1 LKLLLDTHTL
11 IWAVDNPAKLG
22 KTASTELQDPAN
34 ELVLGTGTIWELAIK
49 IGQGKLALSMPYRKW
64 MERAIADLSLTIA
77 PVTIEIV
84 EHLIGLPMH
93 HKDPFD
99 RLLVCQAL
107 NDKLPVV
114 SIDPILDSYGVS
126 RIW

>member
-1 LKLLLDTHTL
+1 MKVLLDTHTL
-11 IWAVDNPAKLG
+11 IWAVDNPAKLS
-22 KTASTELQDPAN
+22 KTASTTLQDPAN
-34 ELVLGTGTIWELAIK
+34 ELVLSAGIIWELAIK
-49 IGQGKLALSMPYRKW
+49 IGQGKLTLSMPYRKW
-64 MERAIADLSLTIA
+64 MERAVSDLQLTIA
-77 PVTIEIV
+77 PVTIEYV

-107 NDKLPVV
+107 NDKLQIV
-114 SIDPILDSYGVS
+114 SVDPILDSYGVS